1 MTELTL
7 RIPHTAAHLMATKSL
22 ADAQASLYVGATMPL
37 MEALT
42 FGMINTPITLNA
54 TGELCAYVVE
64 WENRVVTVHR
74 VGGCDCTVIGME
86 SVAHVGLDCDE
97 ALALFHKYWETKRA

>member
-1 MTELTL
+1 MELTL
-7 RIPHTAAHLMATKSL
+7 EISRSAAHLMATKSL
-22 ADAQASLYVGATMPL
+22 ADVYAGLHIGATMPVL
-37 MEALT
+37 EILT
-42 FGMINTPITLNA
+42 FGWINTPITLNA
-54 TGELCAYVVE
+54 TGKLCAYVVE

-86 SVAHVGLDCDE
+86 SAHTGLDCDE

>member
-1 MTELTL
+1 MELTL
-7 RIPHTAAHLMATKSL
+7 EIPRSAAHLMATKSL
-22 ADAQASLYVGATMPL
+22 ADVYAGLHVGAIMPVL
-37 MEALT
+37 EVLT

-86 SVAHVGLDCDE
+86 FVAHAGLDCDE
-97 ALALFHKYWETKRA
+97 ALALFRKYWGEQR